1 MLRNG
6 KLMVCMAVFCA
17 GSAGAYAQSAPQ
29 NAGLPKLGAVQP
41 LPEPGFVRNLELSV
55 EQGYA
60 KAVNVNQPTSLD
72 QKSWQSSVTL
82 NADLGDWAF
91 AGITGTYSREDIDST
106 NLAFALP
113 IAGSANVLGVDG
125 VVGIKPVEFIHIGLS
140 AGFGS
145 AAASYQ
151 FTGFAIPAT
160 PGDSSTRRLGAFMS
174 AFYGQE
180 ELVLS
185 ATASV
190 LDTRSWVEY
199 GPGNIPQTDEFGATL
214 LLGRLGVAYNLTGQ
228 FTVSGGVTV
237 NTVLGQ
243 DIPAAQTGLDS
254 FWSTLDVGAEYAITP
269 QFGVNAKAAT
279 WLLNDKM
286 TFHRLSVGASY
297 KF

>member
-1 MLRNG
+1 
-6 KLMVCMAVFCA
+6 MAVFCA
-17 GSAGAYAQSAPQ
+17 GSAGAYAQSAAQ

-82 NADLGDWAF
+82 NADLGEWAF

-145 AAASYQ
+145 AAAS
-151 FTGFAIPAT
+151 
-160 PGDSSTRRLGAFMS
+160 
-174 AFYGQE
+174 
-180 ELVLS
+180 
-185 ATASV
+185 
-190 LDTRSWVEY
+190 
-199 GPGNIPQTDEFGATL
+199 
-214 LLGRLGVAYNLTGQ
+214 
-228 FTVSGGVTV
+228 
-237 NTVLGQ
+237 
-243 DIPAAQTGLDS
+243 
-254 FWSTLDVGAEYAITP
+254 
-269 QFGVNAKAAT
+269 
-279 WLLNDKM
+279 
-286 TFHRLSVGASY
+286 
-297 KF
+297 